1 MKIPYGWMRTFFLL
15 LLCALVN
22 ADTRRDEI
30 IEMQKSIYSV
40 LGQLDVPE
48 IASRFRPRFIELD
61 LDGTLGNTLDS
72 LYEMRL
78 IDLQTS
84 IQHASKMRSVLD
96 ALERSVSS
104 ET

>member
-1 MKIPYGWMRTFFLL
+1 MRTVFLL
-15 LLCALVN
+15 LLCALVLVN

-40 LGQLDVPE
+40 LGQFDVPE
-48 IASRFRPRFIELD
+48 IVSRFKPRFTELD
-61 LDGTLGNTLDS
+61 LDGTLANTLDS

-84 IQHASKMRSVLD
+84 IQHASKMRVVLD

-104 ET
+104 KG